1 MAEIRMTEAKSPSLR
16 VFFYVQHL
24 LGIGHLARASRIASA
39 IARDGGQVTVVTGGL
54 PVNGFPGNDVT
65 SVTLPPVVASSAGF
79 SGLADQSGNP
89 VDEAFLAHR
98 SALLLEVF
106 RQASP
111 DVVIIEAFPFGRRQM
126 RFELLP
132 MLDAIAKADPKPKLY
147 SSVRDIL
154 QQQKKPGRDEE
165 TVGLLRDHFDGVL
178 VHGDPHFIRLE
189 ETFPLTEAIADKIVY
204 TGLVAPSLPSE
215 PDESFDIIVSAGGGA
230 VGRDLIRT
238 SLEAASRVA
247 LDRRWLL
254 VTGPNLPEQDF
265 ADLASDAPG
274 NVELVRFRKDFP
286 SLLRGAELSISQAG
300 YNTVGDLLVTGCRA
314 ILVPFTA
321 GGETEQSVRAERLE
335 KLGLALTLPEAGLTT
350 DLLVAA
356 VETALSRPKPHNPDI
371 DLDGAARTSAVLG
384 EASRKMT

>member
-1 MAEIRMTEAKSPSLR
+1 MAEIRMTGAHSSSLR

-39 IARDGGQVTVVTGGL
+39 IARDGGQVTVVTGGI
-54 PVNGFPGNDVT
+54 PVNGFPGGDVT
-65 SVTLPPVVASSAGF
+65 SITLPPVVASSAGF
-79 SGLADQSGNP
+79 SGLADQSGSA
-89 VDEAFLAHR
+89 VDEAFVAHR
-98 SALLLEVF
+98 RDLLLEAF
-106 RQASP
+106 QRAAP

-132 MLDAIAKADPKPKLY
+132 LLDAIAKADPKPRLY
-147 SSVRDIL
+147 TSVRDIL
-154 QQQKKPGRDEE
+154 QQQKKKGRDEE
-165 TVGLLRDHFDGVL
+165 TVALLRDHFDGVL
-178 VHGDPHFIRLE
+178 VHGDPHFVRLE
-189 ETFPLTEAIADKIVY
+189 ETFPLTELIADKIVY
-204 TGLVAPSLPSE
+204 TGLVAPTVPPE
-215 PDESFDIIVSAGGGA
+215 PAETFDIVVSAGGGA

-247 LDRRWLL
+247 IDRRWLL

-265 ADLASDAPG
+265 ADLAKDAPV
-274 NVELVRFRKDFP
+274 NVEIARFRKDFP

-335 KLGLALTLPEAGLTT
+335 KLGLALALPEAGLTT

-356 VETALSRPKPHNPDI
+356 IQTSLSQPKPRSPDI
-371 DLDGAARTSAVLG
+371 DLDGAAKTSAIIR
-384 EASRKMT
+384 EA

>member
-1 MAEIRMTEAKSPSLR
+1 MAEIRMTGAHSSSLR

-39 IARDGGQVTVVTGGL
+39 IARDGGQVTVVTGGI
-54 PVNGFPGNDVT
+54 PVNGFPGGDVT
-65 SVTLPPVVASSAGF
+65 SITLPPVVASSAGF
-79 SGLADQSGNP
+79 SGLADQSGSA

-98 SALLLEVF
+98 RDLLLEAF
-106 RQASP
+106 QRAAP

-132 MLDAIAKADPKPKLY
+132 LLDAIAKADPKPRLY
-147 SSVRDIL
+147 TSVRDIL
-154 QQQKKPGRDEE
+154 QQQKKKGRDEE
-165 TVGLLRDHFDGVL
+165 TVALLRDHFDGVL
-178 VHGDPHFIRLE
+178 VHGDPHFVRLE
-189 ETFPLTEAIADKIVY
+189 ETFPLTELIADKIVY
-204 TGLVAPSLPSE
+204 TGLVAPTVPPE
-215 PDESFDIIVSAGGGA
+215 PAETFDIVVSAGGGA

-247 LDRRWLL
+247 IDRRWLL

-265 ADLASDAPG
+265 ADLAKDAPV
-274 NVELVRFRKDFP
+274 NVAIARFRKDFP

-335 KLGLALTLPEAGLTT
+335 KLGLALALPEAGLTT

-356 VETALSRPKPHNPDI
+356 IQTSLSQPKPRSPDI
-371 DLDGAARTSAVLG
+371 DLDGAARTSAIIR
-384 EASRKMT
+384 EA